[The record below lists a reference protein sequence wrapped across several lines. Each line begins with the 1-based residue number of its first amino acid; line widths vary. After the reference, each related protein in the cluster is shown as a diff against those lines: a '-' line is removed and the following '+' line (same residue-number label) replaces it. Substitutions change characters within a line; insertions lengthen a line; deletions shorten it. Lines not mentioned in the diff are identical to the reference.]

1 MIRLSG
7 RNERALS
14 LDAIPADTTVAAV
27 FDERKLVSYR
37 PGLAALFVALVASS
51 IAVSASATPV
61 VGVACN
67 LRGSWVAST
76 AEANRYLRAA
86 NPTASSVTVTSGA
99 LSATFSRGLL
109 TFGSLGLKLKVVT
122 PGARLKQELTI
133 ESIAPYT
140 ASSRRLS
147 FGRGTYKLRYI
158 SAVVTTSSGIT
169 VPLRLPGASANVPA
183 SSTAYTCTPS
193 VLHLRVPLAG
203 GRGVTPALRRDR
215 G

>member
-1 MIRLSG
+1 M
-7 RNERALS
+7 
-14 LDAIPADTTVAAV
+14 
-27 FDERKLVSYR
+27 SYR
-37 PGLAALFVALVASS
+37 PGLAVAVAALVACFT
-51 IAVSASATPV
+51 AEFASATPV
-61 VGVACN
+61 VGAACN

-99 LSATFSRGLL
+99 LSATFNRGVL

-133 ESIAPYT
+133 ESVAPYT
-140 ASSRRLS
+140 ASARRLT

-183 SSTAYTCTPS
+183 SSTTYTCTPN
-193 VLHLRVPLAG
+193 LLNLRVPLAN
-203 GRGVTPALRRDR
+203 GRGVTLALRRDR